1 MVEIQQMYEFQ
12 NKYWGKMSIS
22 NLIEL
27 TAFSFFQRLSS
38 VRFEFDEIRLSSIR
52 IRLKENEDWARTWKN
67 FFMFLM
73 FLMQKCLV

>member
-1 MVEIQQMYEFQ
+1 
-12 NKYWGKMSIS
+12 MSIS

-52 IRLKENEDWARTWKN
+52 IRLKENED
-67 FFMFLM
+67 
-73 FLMQKCLV
+73 